1 MSDFVHHILA
11 LLLRYAA
18 GRLNKGG
25 QFVTRDTLTTEL
37 LELVYEGLR
46 SPSFLRVLND
56 VVGEHESANRHIGS

>member
-1 MSDFVHHILA
+1 MSDFVQHILA

-18 GRLNKGG
+18 ERLNKGG

-46 SPSFLRVLND
+46 HQGFLVSLD
-56 VVGEHESANRHIGS
+56 GEVAKHASANRFTGS